1 MVQVLGRG
9 ICTLSEAN
17 WFRTTSHGP
26 VYRGMLIPEA
36 ATYDE
41 EMHWLASMHEPW
53 ISACSP
59 NRIRGNSALPPQT
72 WPVPQPSGK
81 SEMQSAS
88 SSAHDSYQ
96 GTSEATRRH
105 CDRPLCWGPEELHT
119 SSVAKNSNELVCNI

>member
-59 NRIRGNSALPPQT
+59 NRIRGKL
-72 WPVPQPSGK
+72 
-81 SEMQSAS
+81 S
-88 SSAHDSYQ
+88 S
-96 GTSEATRRH
+96 TSPNLAGSPAFREVRNAERQFI
-105 CDRPLCWGPEELHT
+105 CP
-119 SSVAKNSNELVCNI
+119 